1 MFETELGALE
11 ALYEAAVNLPGTI
24 VSALVAG
31 FYLLLYPFVV
41 GLNLL
46 YSWVA
51 DMVGSYLAIIT
62 SVFDVLASVQGV
74 ITDAFEF
81 VLPSAWFALLLVVIA
96 LNVGLRIYHFVK
108 GISIA
113 GFSLG

>member
-11 ALYEAAVNLPGTI
+11 ALYEAAVNLPETI

-51 DMVGSYLAIIT
+51 DMVGAYLAIIS

-74 ITDAFEF
+74 ITDVFELI
-81 VLPSAWFALLLVVIA
+81 LPPAWFALLLVVIA

-108 GISIA
+108 GISIF

>member
-11 ALYEAAVNLPGTI
+11 ALYEAAVNLPETI

-31 FYLLLYPFVV
+31 FYLFLYPFVV

-51 DMVGSYLAIIT
+51 EMVGSYWAIIT

-74 ITDAFEF
+74 VPDAFEF
-81 VLPSAWFALLLVVIA
+81 VLPPAWFALLVVVIA
-96 LNVGLRIYHFVK
+96 LNVGLRVYHFVK